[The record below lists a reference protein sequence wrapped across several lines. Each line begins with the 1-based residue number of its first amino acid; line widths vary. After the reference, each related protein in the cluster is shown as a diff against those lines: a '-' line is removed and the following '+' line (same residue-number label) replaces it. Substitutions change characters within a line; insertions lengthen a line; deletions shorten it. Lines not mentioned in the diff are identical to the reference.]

1 MITCDLKGGF
11 GNQLFQIF
19 AVITYSLDNKKAFK
33 FIATDN
39 VPSITPRHSYW
50 KSFLRSLKFFTIDKL
65 PHNSIN
71 FARVPTNPSFH
82 YEPLPKYENL
92 SHENIC
98 LNGYFQSYKYF
109 HHRRDD
115 IFRLIKLSEQKQICC
130 DKYGI
135 KDMDN
140 TISVHFRLGDYKHLS
155 HTHPIMPV
163 SYYVNALTHI
173 LSKSTT
179 QKYKIVYFCE
189 KEDNDYVCSNYIDVI
204 SSTFPCLTFEKAR
217 DDMED
222 WEQVLLMSCCSHN
235 IIANSSFSWFGA
247 YFNDYNKKTVICY
260 PNVWFAGNAA
270 NVNNTCD
277 MFPPSWI
284 KISL

>member
-19 AVITYSLDNKKAFK
+19 AVITYALDNKKAFK
-33 FIATDN
+33 FLETEN

-50 KSFLRSLKFFTIDKL
+50 KSFLSSLKFFTIDKL
-65 PHNSIN
+65 PSGFI
-71 FARVPTNPSFH
+71 RVPANPQFH
-82 YEPLPKYENL
+82 YEQLPEYEKL
-92 SHENIC
+92 HHEHVC

-115 IFRLIKLSEQKQICC
+115 IFRLIRLSEQKNICC
-130 DKYGI
+130 EKYNIG
-135 KDMDN
+135 DMKN
-140 TISVHFRLGDYKHLS
+140 TISIHFRLGDYKHLS

-173 LSKSTT
+173 LSKSTI
-179 QKYKIVYFCE
+179 QKYKILFFCE

-204 SSTFPCLTFEKAR
+204 SNTFPSLTFEKAS

-222 WEQVLLMSCCSHN
+222 WEQVLLMSCCTHHV
-235 IIANSSFSWFGA
+235 IANSSFSWFGA
-247 YFNDYNKKTVICY
+247 YFNENDKKNMVCY
-260 PNVWFAGNAA
+260 PSEWFSGRAA
-270 NVNNTCD
+270 EINNTSD
-277 MFPPSWI
+277 MFPSSWV
-284 KISL
+284 KIYI